1 MEELIKKMV
10 QEKVWLVICA
20 EFQGYI
26 QKHSETLNSN
36 ELISFIRLLTA
47 NDEYT
52 KMVLD
57 KLWSEFSIT
66 ACTNERMRE
75 LFLKE
80 MQEFGMEIKN

>member
-1 MEELIKKMV
+1 MEELIEKMI

-26 QKHSETLNSN
+26 QKHSEALNSD
-36 ELISFIRLLTA
+36 EMISFVKLLAA

-57 KLWSEFSIT
+57 RLWSEFSIT
-66 ACTNERMRE
+66 ACSDERMRE

-80 MQEFGMEIKN
+80 MKELGLVVD

>member
-1 MEELIKKMV
+1 M
-10 QEKVWLVICA
+10 ICA